1 MATLKNIKNRFSSL
15 WSILQYFRPSLSY
28 HLSIRP
34 LFCLFLSGRLRQVLL
49 YIFSVMEI
57 GTSIGMIE
65 NGCMLTMIQC
75 FRTFTVYLFSDGDWD
90 FYWCDREWLH
100 ANYDTMFLQEH
111 QKILHFRNHYE
122 VSLSCADPEGG
133 TGGLDPPW

>member
-1 MATLKNIKNRFSSL
+1 MTSS
-15 WSILQYFRPSLSY
+15 SDKEDFICEQKKKTVR
-28 HLSIRP
+28 
-34 LFCLFLSGRLRQVLL
+34 
-49 YIFSVMEI
+49 
-57 GTSIGMIE
+57 
-65 NGCMLTMIQC
+65 N

-122 VSLSCADPEGG
+122 ASLSYSCADPEG
-133 TGGLDPPW
+133 